1 MAEPTSR
8 REVYR
13 VIDGERNYQEWR
25 WPGHKHS
32 ATEFLVYIDHYV
44 KQGMLLV
51 STQNGE
57 SGALGQLRK
66 IAALAVAAMEQN
78 GAIER
83 AQWPSRQIGEAERN
97 AC

>member
-57 SGALGQLRK
+57 RVARWANFARLPPWPWLRWSK
-66 IAALAVAAMEQN
+66 TA
-78 GAIER
+78 
-83 AQWPSRQIGEAERN
+83 PSSERN
-97 AC
+97 GRAGR